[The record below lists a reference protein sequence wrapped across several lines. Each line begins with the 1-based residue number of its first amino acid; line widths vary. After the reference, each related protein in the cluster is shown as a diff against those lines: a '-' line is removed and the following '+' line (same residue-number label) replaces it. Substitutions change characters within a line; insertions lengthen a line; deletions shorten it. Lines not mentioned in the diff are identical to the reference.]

1 MDPADTTSQSQN
13 KTTPNPQIQDELA
26 HVNEEMYKKN
36 LELADTKKQLEN
48 ANVRLKEVDK
58 LKDEFVSLA
67 SHELRTPMTVIK
79 SYIFMLLHKE
89 NGNLTEVQK
98 KYLTRTFSTTERL
111 INLVNDM
118 LNVSRIE
125 SGKLT
130 IEPVPADIVKLVSDV
145 VTEMQ
150 TRAVEMGINLVYT
163 APQISLISNVD
174 TNRIKEVIINL
185 IGNSLKF
192 TPKDGSIIVT
202 VSKNKEG
209 FALIEVKDTGR
220 GISSTDMTKLFIKFS
235 MIGTNNL
242 TKDRGQGTGLGLYLS
257 KSLVELHGGR
267 IWVNSA
273 GENLGSTFSF
283 TLPLDNGEAE
293 HPTEPVLDGSIQ
305 QKKDIDLPPEPN
317 HQA

>member
-1 MDPADTTSQSQN
+1 
-13 KTTPNPQIQDELA
+13 
-26 HVNEEMYKKN
+26 MYKKN

-58 LKDEFVSLA
+58 LKDEFESLA

-150 TRAVEMGINLVYT
+150 TKLWKWE
-163 APQISLISNVD
+163 LI
-174 TNRIKEVIINL
+174 
-185 IGNSLKF
+185 
-192 TPKDGSIIVT
+192 
-202 VSKNKEG
+202 
-209 FALIEVKDTGR
+209 
-220 GISSTDMTKLFIKFS
+220 
-235 MIGTNNL
+235 
-242 TKDRGQGTGLGLYLS
+242 
-257 KSLVELHGGR
+257 
-267 IWVNSA
+267 
-273 GENLGSTFSF
+273 
-283 TLPLDNGEAE
+283 
-293 HPTEPVLDGSIQ
+293 
-305 QKKDIDLPPEPN
+305 
-317 HQA
+317 

>member
-1 MDPADTTSQSQN
+1 
-13 KTTPNPQIQDELA
+13 
-26 HVNEEMYKKN
+26 MYKKN

-145 VTEMQ
+145 VQ
-150 TRAVEMGINLVYT
+150 KCRQAVEMN
-163 APQISLISNVD
+163 
-174 TNRIKEVIINL
+174 
-185 IGNSLKF
+185 
-192 TPKDGSIIVT
+192 
-202 VSKNKEG
+202 
-209 FALIEVKDTGR
+209 
-220 GISSTDMTKLFIKFS
+220 
-235 MIGTNNL
+235 
-242 TKDRGQGTGLGLYLS
+242 
-257 KSLVELHGGR
+257 
-267 IWVNSA
+267 
-273 GENLGSTFSF
+273 
-283 TLPLDNGEAE
+283 
-293 HPTEPVLDGSIQ
+293 
-305 QKKDIDLPPEPN
+305 
-317 HQA
+317 